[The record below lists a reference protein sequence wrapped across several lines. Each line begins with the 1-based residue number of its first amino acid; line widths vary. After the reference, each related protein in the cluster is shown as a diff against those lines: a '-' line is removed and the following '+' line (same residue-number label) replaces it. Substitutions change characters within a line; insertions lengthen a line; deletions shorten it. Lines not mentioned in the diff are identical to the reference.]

1 MKIDINLDY
10 LPSDLTE
17 IYSVICE
24 MKGIDIRNKNRTN
37 EYVDARAIF
46 FALSKKLTRHSHSV
60 IGGFLNRDHSTSIH
74 GIKTFNNL
82 MATDKDFREAARF
95 ALFKSCDLLEK
106 VEEEP
111 RDFIFLNW
119 SEITNKQQMKLK
131 EQMIYFLN
139 INTKIKNPSYA

>member
-1 MKIDINLDY
+1 MKTDINLNY
-10 LPSDLTE
+10 LPSDLRE

-46 FALSKKLTRHSHSV
+46 FALSKKLTKHSHSA
-60 IGGFLNRDHSTSIH
+60 IGSFLNRDHSTSIN

-119 SEITNKQQMKLK
+119 SKITNKQQ
-131 EQMIYFLN
+131 I
-139 INTKIKNPSYA
+139 KIKQKMAEFLYSNKLLKKESYA

>member
-1 MKIDINLDY
+1 MKTDINSNN
-10 LPSDLTE
+10 LPSDLRE

-37 EYVDARAIF
+37 DYVYARAIF

>member
-10 LPSDLTE
+10 APRDLKE
-17 IYSVICE
+17 IYSVVCQ
-24 MKGIDIRNKNRTN
+24 MYAIDIREKSRKQS
-37 EYVDARAIF
+37 YVFARAIF
-46 FALSKKLTRHSHSV
+46 FSLSRKLTKHSHVLIASFV
-60 IGGFLNRDHSTSIH
+60 NQGHCSSMH
-74 GIKTFNNL
+74 GVRTFDNL
-82 MATDKDFREAARF
+82 MATSKEFREAARF

>member
-1 MKIDINLDY
+1 MKTDINLNY
-10 LPSDLTE
+10 LPSDLRE

-46 FALSKKLTRHSHSV
+46 FALSKKLTKHSHSA
-60 IGGFLNRDHSTSIH
+60 IGSFLNRDHSTSIH

-95 ALFKSCDLLEK
+95 ALFKSCNLLEK
-106 VEEEP
+106 VDEEP

-119 SEITNKQQMKLK
+119 SEITNEQQMKLK
-131 EQMIYFLN
+131 EQMKYFLN
-139 INTKIKNPSYA
+139 INTKIKNSSYA

>member
-10 LPSDLTE
+10 AHSDLKE
-17 IYSVICE
+17 IYSVICQ
-24 MKGIDIRNKNRTN
+24 MYHIDIRNKNRTTD
-37 EYVDARAIF
+37 YVDARAIF

-60 IGGFLNRDHSTSIH
+60 IARFLDRDHSTSVN

-106 VEEEP
+106 VEEDP
-111 RDFIFLNW
+111 RDYIFLNW
-119 SEITNKQQMKLK
+119 SKITNKQQMKIKEKMAEFLYSNKSLK
-131 EQMIYFLN
+131 KE
-139 INTKIKNPSYA
+139 SYA